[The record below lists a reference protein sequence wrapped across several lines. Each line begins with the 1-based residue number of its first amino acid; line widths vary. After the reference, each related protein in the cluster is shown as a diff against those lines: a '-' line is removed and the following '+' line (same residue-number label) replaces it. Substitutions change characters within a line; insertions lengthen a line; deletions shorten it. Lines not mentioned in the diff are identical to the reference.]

1 MGYIEEVSC
10 DICGKVK
17 GATNHWFLASKPEHP
32 LAISIVILPFSK
44 QEVKDSSYTRDIIC
58 GEGCLY
64 KWISLHSRELH
75 DTVVRSATP
84 IDLIPVPLTGTTPMT
99 EDIPMRS
106 VIDIA
111 NKTYEKYFNASAD
124 NETELEKE
132 ADRSRAYREE
142 ENSEYGG
149 PRL

>member
-32 LAISIVILPFSK
+32 LTISIVILPFSK
-44 QEVKDSSYTRDIIC
+44 QEVKDSSYTRDVIC
-58 GEGCLY
+58 GEGCLH
-64 KWISLHSRELH
+64 KWISLHSVELH
-75 DTVVRSATP
+75 GVR
-84 IDLIPVPLTGTTPMT
+84 PVG
-99 EDIPMRS
+99 EDSLLECTDEVPMRS
-106 VIDIA
+106 VIDTA
-111 NKTYEKYFNASAD
+111 NRTYEKWLN
-124 NETELEKE
+124 NPTEPETELEKE
-132 ADRSRAYREE
+132 ANRSRAYREA